1 MLNKV
6 MSLTKYLKKRKK
18 IGKHLIT
25 FSVILS
31 SLFIIGNVKA
41 SGIED
46 VQKYAPKITDENIQL
61 FFEKNNIDTSIYD
74 TYIITVYDSYTYSG
88 ILNDYK
94 EVEFFWFNYQDYLD
108 GTIKIDNV
116 LIAAEKSYRY
126 RIRFNSAKNGFGT
139 ADRTRT
145 SSGSYSISNFPN
157 INYSFYN
164 SNSQGFAYLV
174 LGKPDNVTKLEPL
187 AYYTNKDIY
196 LVDGTLWLKA
206 NANEGKVYEQDIDVT
221 KVEKIEFK
229 YKLPQNISQNVN
241 LKYEITNSLDGEE
254 YYFPSPYFDEEY
266 TYCNSETQTCSP
278 KTQHRYFELYDTD
291 PDNILVRNYLPNYF
305 NYTDS
310 IYSSSSSSERYDKL
324 LNRVKL
330 SSRYYV
336 KSFDY
341 LLNADT
347 EYTVENLT
355 MVLDFSLNYQPIT
368 AHVKVSSSVDF
379 DVVIHYRSD
388 EDSSSN
394 YYKIVDITG
403 KYGAIFL
410 PKVDLNIEGDASYK
424 SLFKVTGDVEF
435 QQRDSRIFKNSKVL
449 RAYTT
454 NLNSKVC
461 NEKNNSPSSSSNLN
475 DFSSSNLLT
484 DTFPY
489 GCSKSGLFEI
499 YINNKMLQQSIVVIN
514 NNYSVDMTAAAA
526 IIYDS
531 RYYNYAIYDTSYDK
545 KTIIDPTTGEEVE
558 ISISDFKK
566 DNTDMD
572 PDLIRSTIKT
582 FLKPISYITNSINNF
597 YTNYMPQP
605 LQQFLYFI
613 FGLTVIIIVIKI
625 IF

>member
-6 MSLTKYLKKRKK
+6 TSLTKYLKKKKK

-41 SGIED
+41 STVLVDGSSYD
-46 VQKYAPKITDENIQL
+46 YYSGVITDENIEQL
-61 FFEKNNIDTSIYD
+61 YSANNLDKSIYD
-74 TYIITVYDSYTYSG
+74 VVIIHSFLYEGTSNYKWHNLYIF
-88 ILNDYK
+88 ILNSED
-94 EVEFFWFNYQDYLD
+94 L
-108 GTIKIDNV
+108 
-116 LIAAEKSYRY
+116 
-126 RIRFNSAKNGFGT
+126 KNGYFYSSGT
-139 ADRTRT
+139 GFQYT
-145 SSGSYSISNFPN
+145 SSRKYNIYDVSYSTGQYNSYKN
-157 INYSFYN
+157 INLSNLNYSYKLSVSSPKSTGSIAILDSSIVATGKTLYN
-164 SNSQGFAYLV
+164 STE
-174 LGKPDNVTKLEPL
+174 KKEKL
-187 AYYTNKDIY
+187 
-196 LVDGTLWLKA
+196 
-206 NANEGKVYEQDIDVT
+206 YEQDIDVT

-291 PDNILVRNYLPNYF
+291 PDNILVRNYQPNYF

-347 EYTVENLT
+347 KYTVENLT

-475 DFSSSNLLT
+475 DFSSSKLLT

>member
-6 MSLTKYLKKRKK
+6 TSLTKYLKKRKK

-31 SLFIIGNVKA
+31 SLLIIENVKA

-46 VQKYAPKITDENIQL
+46 VQKYAPNITDENIQS
-61 FFEKNNIDTSIYD
+61 FFEINNIDTNIYD
-74 TYIITVYDSYTYSG
+74 TYIITVQ
-88 ILNDYK
+88 DYYYNGTSRRK
-94 EVEFFWFNYQDYLD
+94 EVHMNWFNYQDLLD
-108 GTIKIDNV
+108 GYIDIENK
-116 LIAAEKSYRY
+116 LGSDGETLSYMFYVKDNSKYGNGYFFRY
-126 RIRFNSAKNGFGT
+126 VDPKT
-139 ADRTRT
+139 
-145 SSGSYSISNFPN
+145 YPISTFPN
-157 INYSFYN
+157 LPDGVVHFSKSLY
-164 SNSQGFAYLV
+164 GYLV
-174 LGKPDNVTKLEPL
+174 RGKDSTTKVEPV

-196 LVDGTLWLKA
+196 LKDGTLWLKA

-330 SSRYYV
+330 SSHYYV

-475 DFSSSNLLT
+475 DFSSSKLLT

>member
-41 SGIED
+41 STVLVDGSSYD
-46 VQKYAPKITDENIQL
+46 DYSGVITDENIEQL
-61 FFEKNNIDTSIYD
+61 YSVNNLDKSIYD
-74 TYIITVYDSYTYSG
+74 VVIVHSLKYINSPYNSYYNYLYII
-88 ILNDYK
+88 ILNSEDLK
-94 EVEFFWFNYQDYLD
+94 EGYVY
-108 GTIKIDNV
+108 
-116 LIAAEKSYRY
+116 
-126 RIRFNSAKNGFGT
+126 
-139 ADRTRT
+139 
-145 SSGSYSISNFPN
+145 SSGTGFKYTKNMKHNIYYYSSYEKQKGSYKTLNLST
-157 INYSFYN
+157 INYSYEFDSRFDIVTPGGIGSIAILSSGDPATSKTLYN
-164 SNSQGFAYLV
+164 STE
-174 LGKPDNVTKLEPL
+174 KKEKL
-187 AYYTNKDIY
+187 
-196 LVDGTLWLKA
+196 
-206 NANEGKVYEQDIDVT
+206 YEQDIDVT

-291 PDNILVRNYLPNYF
+291 PDNILIRNYLPNYF

-379 DVVIHYRSD
+379 EVVIHYRSD

-475 DFSSSNLLT
+475 DFSSSKLLT

-545 KTIIDPTTGEEVE
+545 KIIIDPTTGEEVE

>member
-6 MSLTKYLKKRKK
+6 TSLTKYLKKRKK

-31 SLFIIGNVKA
+31 SLFIIENVKA
-41 SGIED
+41 STVLVDGS
-46 VQKYAPKITDENIQL
+46 KYEHLTGVITDENIEHL
-61 FFEKNNIDTSIYD
+61 YSKNNIDKSIYD
-74 TYIITVYDSYTYSG
+74 VVNIFHNTELYSDGYYSHSLYIVFFNSEDFNNGYIIKNSDGHYSYTENKKY
-88 ILNDYK
+88 NVYRYYYK
-94 EVEFFWFNYQDYLD
+94 KW
-108 GTIKIDNV
+108 
-116 LIAAEKSYRY
+116 EKSLTTY
-126 RIRFNSAKNGFGT
+126 NL
-139 ADRTRT
+139 
-145 SSGSYSISNFPN
+145 SNIFSNLNNFTLDILKPST
-157 INYSFYN
+157 IAGNYGLTIYN
-164 SNSQGFAYLV
+164 STEKRENIF
-174 LGKPDNVTKLEPL
+174 
-187 AYYTNKDIY
+187 
-196 LVDGTLWLKA
+196 
-206 NANEGKVYEQDIDVT
+206 EQDIDVT

-229 YKLPQNISQNVN
+229 YRLPQNISQNVN
-241 LKYEITNSLDGEE
+241 LQYDITNSLDGEE

-291 PDNILVRNYLPNYF
+291 PSNILIRNYLPNYF

-475 DFSSSNLLT
+475 DFSSSKLLT

-514 NNYSVDMTAAAA
+514 NNYSIDMTAAAA